1 MKNLC
6 IIPARG
12 GSKRIPHKNIKPFM
26 GKPIIAY
33 SIENAKKTRLFDEI
47 MVSTDDPE
55 IVKIAEQYG
64 AKIPFLRTD
73 KTANDYATLAD
84 VLEEVIH
91 MYSDR
96 GQQFDNMC
104 CMLATCPLLEPE
116 TVLDAFNLL
125 VQTDF
130 TTICPMVAFS
140 YPILRSFSI
149 DESGEM
155 NMNWPEYAKAR
166 SQDLKPAYHDSGT
179 FYWHKIAPWLAGNR
193 KRGGIVIS
201 EELVQDIDT
210 EQDWKMAEMKYRI
223 IHNLP

>member
-1 MKNLC
+1 MKNIC

-33 SIENAKKTRLFDEI
+33 SIENAKATGLFDEI

-55 IVKIAEQYG
+55 IVEIAKKYG
-64 AKIPFLRTD
+64 ATIPFLRSE

-84 VLEEVIH
+84 VLQEVLDC
-91 MYSDR
+91 YSER
-96 GQQFDNMC
+96 GMRFDNMC
-104 CMLATCPLLEPE
+104 CILATCPLLKPE
-116 TVLDAFNLL
+116 SISDAYKML
-125 VQTDF
+125 VQSDF
-130 TTICPMVAFS
+130 TTICPMVAYS

-155 NMNWPEYAKAR
+155 TMNWPEYAKTR
-166 SQDLKPAYHDSGT
+166 SQDLRPAYHDSGT
-179 FYWHKIAPWLAGNR
+179 FYWHKIEPWLKGNR
-193 KRGGIVIS
+193 RRGGIVIS

-210 EQDWKMAEMKYRI
+210 EQDWKIAEMKYHI
-223 IHNLP
+223 INNSL